1 MENKLCPWCMT
12 EFTEENKGVYCPSCG
27 IKHHRSCFESKGC
40 ANPDCGKVI
49 ATPKPKSAEELRQEY
64 EAKRKNEERTLKEK
78 QAKERYEA
86 DLEAI
91 MNDKPLPSEVA
102 STPKKS
108 VGALVLSIIGLALSF
123 SFFIVGANFNFE
135 SSGFMLPF
143 IAVGFAI
150 FLVTK
155 IVTNKIALKIIRIV
169 GIVWSGILTF
179 ISFILLASEG
189 YILPTPIFSYLTI
202 LFTIDLIKKN

>member
-40 ANPDCGKVI
+40 ANPDCGKVTD
-49 ATPKPKSAEELRQEY
+49 TPKPKSAEEIRQEY
-64 EAKRKNEERTLKEK
+64 ESRKKAEERTLKEK

-108 VGALVLSIIGLALSF
+108 VGALVLSIIGLVLSF
-123 SFFIVGANFNFE
+123 SFFIVGANFNFD

-169 GIVWSGILTF
+169 GIVWSGTLTF
-179 ISFILLASEG
+179 ISFILFISEG

-202 LFTIDLIKKN
+202 LFIIDLVKKN

>member
-1 MENKLCPWCMT
+1 MENKLCPHCMT

-64 EAKRKNEERTLKEK
+64 EARKKAEERGQKE
-78 QAKERYEA
+78 QIAKERYEA
-86 DLEAI
+86 DLDAI

-123 SFFIVGANFNFE
+123 SFFIVGTNLNFE

-179 ISFILLASEG
+179 ISFVLLASEG

>member
-108 VGALVLSIIGLALSF
+108 VGALVLSIIGLVLSF
-123 SFFIVGANFNFE
+123 SFFIVGTNLNFE
-135 SSGFMLPF
+135 GSGFMLPF

-179 ISFILLASEG
+179 ISFVLLASEG
-189 YILPTPIFSYLTI
+189 YILPAPIFSYLTI

>member
-12 EFTEENKGVYCPSCG
+12 EFNEENKGVYCPSCE

-40 ANPDCGKVI
+40 ANPDCGKVTD
-49 ATPKPKSAEELRQEY
+49 TPKPRSAEEIHKEY
-64 EAKRKNEERTLKEK
+64 ESRKKAEERALKEK

-108 VGALVLSIIGLALSF
+108 VGALVLSIIGLVLSF
-123 SFFIVGANFNFE
+123 TFFIVGTNFNCD

-169 GIVWSGILTF
+169 GIVWSGTLTF
-179 ISFILLASEG
+179 ISFILFISEG

-202 LFTIDLIKKN
+202 LFIIDLIKKN

>member
-12 EFTEENKGVYCPSCG
+12 EFAEENKGVYCPSCG

-40 ANPDCGKVI
+40 ANPDCGKVTD
-49 ATPKPKSAEELRQEY
+49 TPKPRSAEEIRKEY
-64 EAKRKNEERTLKEK
+64 ESRKKAEERTLKEK

-108 VGALVLSIIGLALSF
+108 VGALVLSIIGLVLSF
-123 SFFIVGANFNFE
+123 SFFIVGANFNFG
-135 SSGFMLPF
+135 SAGFMLPF

-169 GIVWSGILTF
+169 GIVWSGTLTF
-179 ISFILLASEG
+179 MSFILFISEG

-202 LFTIDLIKKN
+202 LFIIDLVKKN